1 MGLPEEDIV
10 LSYAQDV
17 VAYFDSKTAAIL
29 ERYGPGPR
37 VHYHTGL
44 VDQEPPLGLPADDL
58 RHWLVAAQER
68 MLFHAA
74 EAWNASSTL
83 TGDLLD
89 VGCGLGGGAIFWAQE
104 YGARVTAVTC
114 VPSHA
119 EFVTRF
125 AVQAGVG
132 PQVNSLVWDAPELP
146 GESRFDA
153 VVAIDSS
160 GYLPRRKWFQRVASL
175 LRAGG
180 CVFVIDCFLA
190 SAEYEAPFNRH
201 WRTRIGTIAEYLTAA
216 QEAGLRV
223 NSIEDLSH
231 RTAHFWTAT
240 LALIRAET
248 QNIESCSLDAIRR
261 ERSLRAHALVRHGLQ
276 NEGLRY
282 AMLNFSKPSSSS

>member
-1 MGLPEEDIV
+1 MGRPKDDV
-10 LSYAQDV
+10 ALSYTEDV
-17 VAYFDSKTAAIL
+17 AAYFDSKTAAIL
-29 ERYGPGPR
+29 ARYGPGPR

-44 VDQEPPLGLPADDL
+44 VDQEPPRRLPAEFL

-114 VPSHA
+114 VRSHA

-125 AVQAGVG
+125 AAQAGVG
-132 PQVNSLVWDAPELP
+132 AQVNTLVWDAPELP

-160 GYLPRRKWFQRVASL
+160 GYLPRRKWFHRVASL

-180 CVFVIDCFLA
+180 HLFIIDCFLA
-190 SAEYEAPFNRH
+190 MPEYEAPFNRH
-201 WRTRIGTIAEYLTAA
+201 WRTRIGTIAEYLASA
-216 QEAGLRV
+216 QEAGLRM
-223 NSIEDLSH
+223 NAIEDLSH

-240 LALIRAET
+240 LALIEAET
-248 QNIESCSLDAIRR
+248 KNIELRPADAVRR
-261 ERSLRAHALVRHGLQ
+261 ETSLRAHALVRHGLQ

-282 AMLNFSKPSSSS
+282 AMMSFSKPSSIL